1 MRTCTPLQKKPQ
13 YTASDLVLQNYTG
26 PASVGSP
33 SSLAL
38 SKAKLPNYTL
48 VPPLQDRK
56 IGWLSPVIV
65 PRCSFAAFFTSA
77 MNVVSRTGAARAA
90 SVMRWPLT
98 FGHVAVV
105 YTCV

>member
-1 MRTCTPLQKKPQ
+1 M
-13 YTASDLVLQNYTG
+13 
-26 PASVGSP
+26 GSP

-38 SKAKLPNYTL
+38 SKAKLPNIL
-48 VPPLQDRK
+48 VDALSDRM
-56 IGWLSPVIV
+56 ICFLTPVIV
-65 PRCSFAAFFTSA
+65 PRCFFAAFFTSA

-90 SVMRWPLT
+90 SAMRWPLT